1 MMSFAMRYYPLLLTQ
16 LIMGFPSIDTEFL
29 SWAFG
34 RTSLLI
40 GHSPRPPIL
49 VRLCAEPRFLV
60 STGRETKF
68 LLASEGHHK
77 FQLRVTQNS
86 FCGEQYVTRSS
97 AFRIPAHRSLQ
108 NGSTTNCSLVRA
120 YPGHAGPHLECV
132 TLGREVRDM
141 NVEVR
146 AFEAADVC
154 AMVRIWNE
162 AVEEGGHLSPGGAS
176 GSADRCGVLWRSVL
190 LRRRGRRCELGGARP
205 LHSAPQQRGPL
216 RSHLQ
221 RKLCG
226 QLRCARPAPRRA
238 ARAGLPRKVGGSAF
252 ASCSSML

>member
-1 MMSFAMRYYPLLLTQ
+1 
-16 LIMGFPSIDTEFL
+16 MGFPSIDTEFL

-132 TLGREVRDM
+132 TIGREARDM

-162 AVEEGGHLSPGGAS
+162 VVEEGPPFPRRSFWICRPVWSSLVPSPPALSRQTLRAGRCTASTFCTPTTWGAAAT
-176 GSADRCGVLWRSVL
+176 SATQAMR
-190 LRRRGRRCELGGARP
+190 
-205 LHSAPQQRGPL
+205 SAPM
-216 RSHLQ
+216 
-221 RKLCG
+221 
-226 QLRCARPAPRRA
+226 RA
-238 ARAGLPRKVGGSAF
+238 A
-252 ASCSSML
+252 CT